1 MTTDVTRPQGVPLR
15 SPLRRRPDAPV
26 PAAAA
31 PPPALPAPDPEPA
44 PEPEPAPGTEP
55 PAPEVVGIDG
65 LQRLPAV
72 SVGNLTCE
80 PPVQIAGRIRVTSPV
95 TVGAYTY
102 LTSGLIK
109 TSGSIGRY
117 CSIGP
122 DVAIG
127 HPEHPIE
134 WLSTSPFQYNPR
146 RFGWHPTAEEFPSAS
161 TIAGADTSW
170 RGGSFTIGN
179 DVWIGVNVTILR
191 DVTIGDGA
199 IIAAGA
205 VVTKDVAPYTIVGGV
220 PARPIRQRFDD
231 ATVARLLASRWW
243 ELSPNQM
250 RDVPVTD
257 VHAAL
262 EAIEALRA
270 GGVSAYESEQVPV

>member
-1 MTTDVTRPQGVPLR
+1 LR
-15 SPLRRRPDAPV
+15 SPFRRHPD
-26 PAAAA
+26 A
-31 PPPALPAPDPEPA
+31 PPPAEAQAPPPAPAAGPTTATDPTDSPDPEP
-44 PEPEPAPGTEP
+44 PAR
-55 PAPEVVGIDG
+55 EVLGVDG
-65 LQRLPAV
+65 LERLSAV
-72 SVGNLTCE
+72 SAGNLRCE
-80 PPVQIAGRIRVTSPV
+80 APVQIAGRIRITSPV

-146 RFGWHPTAEEFPSAS
+146 RFGWHPTASDFPPTS
-161 TIAGADTSW
+161 TVETDGNAW
-170 RGGSFTIGN
+170 RGGPFAIGH
-179 DVWIGVNVTILR
+179 DVWIGVNVTVLR
-191 DVTIGDGA
+191 GVTIGHGA
-199 IIAAGA
+199 IVAAGA

-231 ATVARLLASRWW
+231 ATVVRLLASQWW
-243 ELSPNQM
+243 ELTPNQM

-257 VHAAL
+257 VRAAL
-262 EAIEALRA
+262 DALEELRA
-270 GGVSAYESEQVPV
+270 SGATAYEPEQVNI